1 MSFNNENDSF
11 YKALLNDM
19 VTFVAVLDSSGNV
32 IFVNNTPLIMGGLT
46 LEEVKSRKFYDAPD
60 GHTLMSKRL

>member
-19 VTFVAVLDSSGNV
+19 VTFVAVLDPSGNV
-32 IFVNNTPLIMGGLT
+32 IFVNNTPLIMVG
-46 LEEVKSRKFYDAPD
+46 S
-60 GHTLMSKRL
+60 HWKR

>member
-19 VTFVAVLDSSGNV
+19 VTFGAVLDSSGNV
-32 IFVNNTPLIMGGLT
+32 NTPLIMGGLT
-46 LEEVKSRKFYDAPD
+46 LEEVK
-60 GHTLMSKRL
+60 